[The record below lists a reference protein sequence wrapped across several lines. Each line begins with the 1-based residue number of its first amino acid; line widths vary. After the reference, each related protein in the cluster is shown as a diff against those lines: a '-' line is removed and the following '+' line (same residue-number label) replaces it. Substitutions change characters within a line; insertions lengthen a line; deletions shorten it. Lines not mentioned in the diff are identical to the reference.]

1 VVRKFSR
8 TNIPDTTSGF
18 RAYTRDAALKLNVF
32 STYTYTL
39 ETIIQAGRKEI
50 PMTHVAIRTNE
61 KLRES
66 RLIKSIP
73 GYISRSIATIM
84 RVYLMYEPMSVFVKM
99 GIVLFFL
106 GGLIS
111 TRYLYFFFFAA
122 KKGGHLQ
129 SLLLSAI
136 LILMGFV
143 SIVMGLLADVIASN
157 RKLNEEILFKLKKM
171 GIRKGSR

>member
-1 VVRKFSR
+1 
-8 TNIPDTTSGF
+8 
-18 RAYTRDAALKLNVF
+18 
-32 STYTYTL
+32 
-39 ETIIQAGRKEI
+39 
-50 PMTHVAIRTNE
+50 
-61 KLRES
+61 
-66 RLIKSIP
+66 
-73 GYISRSIATIM
+73 
-84 RVYLMYEPMSVFVKM
+84 MSVFVKM